1 MDAETIYLD
10 HAATTPVHPRVLE
23 AIWPYFSRQFGN
35 PSSRYP
41 LAEQSR
47 SALDWARQTV
57 AATIGA
63 RPGEIVFTGG
73 GSESNNLALQGVAFA
88 RRARGDHI
96 VTTQIEHPAVLRTC
110 EYLERVHGFRVT
122 YLPVDRHGLVDL
134 AALERALD
142 ERTILVS
149 VMLANNEIGTIQP
162 IGEIARLTRARGI
175 ALHTDAVQALPT
187 LDVDVNAL
195 GVDLLTLSAHK
206 CYGPKGV
213 GVLYVRRGTPLLAQI
228 YGGHQER
235 DRRAGTENVAGIVG
249 LATALQL
256 VRSQDASVL
265 KTLRDR
271 LIGGVLERVPGAM
284 LTGHPTSRLAG
295 HASFCFSGV
304 AGEAVLVALTD
315 RGVACSS
322 GSACAA
328 GQSDPSHV
336 LTAIGLPGELAQTA
350 VRLTLGLTNTPE
362 QIERVLELL
371 PEIVAALRGVE
382 RATLGF
388 EA

>member
-1 MDAETIYLD
+1 MDAEAIYLD

-23 AIWPYFSRQFGN
+23 AMWPYFSQQFGN

-41 LAEQSR
+41 LAERSR

-57 AATIGA
+57 AARIGA
-63 RPGEIVFTGG
+63 RSGEIVFTSG

-88 RRARGDHI
+88 RRAHGDHI
-96 VTTQIEHPAVLRTC
+96 ITTQIEHHAVLRTC

-122 YLPVDRHGLVDL
+122 YLPVDHYGLVDL
-134 AALERALD
+134 AALERAID
-142 ERTILVS
+142 DRTILVS

-175 ALHTDAVQALPT
+175 PLHTDAVQALPT
-187 LDVDVNAL
+187 LDVDVSAL
-195 GVDLLTLSAHK
+195 GVDLLTISAHK
-206 CYGPKGV
+206 GYGPKGV

-256 VRSQDASVL
+256 VGSQDAGTL
-265 KTLRDR
+265 QELRDL
-271 LIGGVLERVPGAM
+271 LIDGLLQRVPGAT
-284 LTGHPTSRLAG
+284 LTGHPSLRLPG

-315 RGVACSS
+315 RGIACSS

-328 GQSDPSHV
+328 GEHDPSHV
-336 LTAIGLPGELAQTA
+336 LTAIGLSAEPAQTA
-350 VRLTLGLTNTPE
+350 VRLTLGLTNTSI
-362 QIERVLELL
+362 QIERVIDLL
-371 PEIVAALRGVE
+371 PEIVQALRGVE
-382 RATLGF
+382 QGIPSF
-388 EA
+388 